1 MNKLFCY
8 GITRRAL
15 QLLGPDSPSE
25 IPNAWFNWLNQNFG
39 GTAIERLTLIDPDS
53 SAAKVLNWNRNAK
66 EAGYAC
72 VLIYS
77 TEDPS
82 QHTDHAK
89 TLSEDVVLH
98 PISHMPTRSERDGQ
112 VEVLSLLR
120 EPENFFIN
128 GWALVRGGG
137 GVSIDKRGLA
147 DVPPA
152 HWWAYG
158 IGLKKWINRTAKGQP
173 GSVHRNNCPDFA
185 PWNHMKAIGLEYPDT
200 KLSIQKCWNS
210 PKSDFWPWSLSNPC
224 TPTDIPAMS
233 PGGFVAY
240 YPMRQMP
247 CCGVAVTESGE
258 LVSIGAL
265 PDQDASGN
273 WAWDDGSIRKAFTNS
288 KSFSINDAGELGS
301 SKALDEIQTGY
312 SPALDDQMADTVK
325 AWVLTSDFMVRLKL
339 GASQRVTG
347 LLDEN
352 DGYRFVIAECSV
364 KLDQVIP
371 IENPEYET
379 LQFLTLK
386 VIVYGSPVPV
396 GSTKRRVKIAL
407 KLVGPPKTKLAQGKT
422 VGVAIVSGQH
432 AIAKLAV
439 TARLQTCI
447 VSVHD
452 ENLVLQIH
460 PLDKGGD

>member
-15 QLLGPDSPSE
+15 QLLSPDSPSE
-25 IPNAWFNWLNQNFG
+25 IPNAWFNWLNQNLG

-66 EAGYAC
+66 KAGYAC

-98 PISHMPTRSERDGQ
+98 PISHMPIRSERDGQ
-112 VEVLSLLR
+112 FEVLSLLR

-128 GWALVRGGG
+128 GWAMVRGGG

-173 GSVHRNNCPDFA
+173 DSVHRNNCPDYA

-210 PKSDFWPWSLSNPC
+210 PQSDFWHWSLSNPC

-233 PGGFVAY
+233 LDGFVAY

-258 LVSIGAL
+258 LVPIGAL
-265 PDQDASGN
+265 PDEKDARGWV
-273 WAWDDGSIRKAFTNS
+273 WADEKANAAFQAIAREVVAQKVHDGSASTRGRPEPTSN
-288 KSFSINDAGELGS
+288 
-301 SKALDEIQTGY
+301 TGVITKVV
-312 SPALDDQMADTVK
+312 S
-325 AWVLTSDFMVRLKL
+325 TS
-339 GASQRVTG
+339 GAA
-347 LLDEN
+347 N
-352 DGYRFVIAECSV
+352 DGQFRMYAADRP
-364 KLDQVIP
+364 IP
-371 IENPEYET
+371 IPELNVQWHQNFGGQSATCRLITEGT
-379 LQFLTLK
+379 NVFFECNSMLSAGKPNL
-386 VIVYGSPVPV
+386 
-396 GSTKRRVKIAL
+396 
-407 KLVGPPKTKLAQGKT
+407 TKLHSLWKANEEWALERKDGRWL
-422 VGVAIVSGQH
+422 VS
-432 AIAKLAV
+432 KL
-439 TARLQTCI
+439 TWTDFNSRLRTLFPNGPNG
-447 VSVHD
+447 
-452 ENLVLQIH
+452 ENRFLERGYFVC
-460 PLDKGGD
+460 